1 MRILHVTAHYPP
13 DFVSGA
19 TLQVRRLAVEAA
31 RQGHEVTVLAGAID
45 NGAADGQVVTEF
57 IDGVSIRWLG
67 TASRVLQDDDRNW
80 QNERA
85 AELARSTI
93 DDWRPDILHA
103 HALQTLGPGPL
114 EEAVASGVPT
124 VVTMHDLWWWC
135 ARLFLVGTDLRPCPL
150 DAGGVDCP
158 CARDAS
164 WRAARAAAL
173 QPVLTSVD
181 LVLTASTWMRERVI
195 AAGVEPA
202 RVELD
207 ENDVDPAAVPVDRAA
222 GGRRQQGDAAVR
234 FVYVGGAN
242 ALKGADV
249 LLAASEILRREPGWR
264 LTACGISDRR
274 SWRRPWR
281 RPPPAVTLAPAYPP
295 ERTAEIFA
303 AADVLVIPSI
313 ARESYSLAAREAL
326 AAGLAVITT
335 DCRGPEEVVRHGV
348 NGLVVPAG
356 DPQSLADAMR
366 SVVDDRHLLADLR
379 AGASSTPV
387 TLRDPIEH
395 AATLVERY
403 RRLIGRAK
411 PDT

>member
-13 DFVSGA
+13 AFVSGA

-31 RQGHEVTVLAGAID
+31 RQGHEVAVLAGAIHS
-45 NGAADGQVVTEF
+45 GAADGVVTTEVS
-57 IDGVSIRWLG
+57 DGVTIRWLG
-67 TASRVLQDDDRNW
+67 TASRVMQDDDRNW

-85 AELARSTI
+85 AQLATSMI
-93 DDWRPDILHA
+93 DDWHPDVVHA

-114 EEAVASGVPT
+114 EVAAAQGVPT

-158 CARDAS
+158 CGRDAR
-164 WRAARAAAL
+164 WRIERAAAL
-173 QPVLTSVD
+173 QPALADVD
-181 LVLTASTWMRERVI
+181 LVLTASTWMRNRVI
-195 AAGVEPA
+195 AAGVEPS

-207 ENDVDPAAVPVDRAA
+207 ENDVDPVAVPVDGAA
-222 GGRRQQGDAAVR
+222 DRVRVDDESFVR
-234 FVYVGGAN
+234 FVYVGGAS

-249 LLAASEILRREPGWR
+249 LLAAAELLRDEPGWR
-264 LTACGISDRR
+264 LTAYGVADRR

-281 RPPPAVTLAPAYPP
+281 RPPRAVTLAPPYPP
-295 ERTAEIFA
+295 ERTAGIFA

-335 DCRGPEEVVRHGV
+335 DCRGPEEVVRDEV
-348 NGLVVPAG
+348 NGLVVPTG
-356 DPQSLADAMR
+356 DRRALADAMR
-366 SVVDDRHLLADLR
+366 SVVRDRRRLADLR
-379 AGASSTPV
+379 AGAVSTPI
-387 TLRDPIEH
+387 TLRHPAEH
-395 AATLVERY
+395 VATLVERY
-403 RRLIGRAK
+403 GQLIDHVAGRK
-411 PDT
+411 